1 MYLPYQ
7 YPHYSNYPSTF
18 EASSPYDP
26 PQYVPWP
33 DAWGQREL
41 WTLGWTGCWL
51 LAATGIGATNDDNG
65 DDSDEDEDEDDDE
78 DEDEDEDDDNLHYI
92 VMINETILYI
102 LYYIILYY
110 ILYYIIYYIIL
121 YIILYYILC
130 YIILY
135 YILYY
140 IILYYILYYIILYYI
155 IL

>member
-33 DAWGQREL
+33 VAWGQREL

-65 DDSDEDEDEDDDE
+65 DDSDEDEDED
-78 DEDEDEDDDNLHYI
+78 EDDDNLHYI

-102 LYYIILYY
+102 YIIL
-110 ILYYIIYYIIL
+110 YIIYYIIYI
-121 YIILYYILC
+121 YIILYI
-130 YIILY
+130 
-135 YILYY
+135 
-140 IILYYILYYIILYYI
+140 
-155 IL
+155 

>member
-33 DAWGQREL
+33 VAWGQREL

-65 DDSDEDEDEDDDE
+65 DDSDEDEDED
-78 DEDEDEDDDNLHYI
+78 EDEDDDNLHYI

-102 LYYIILYY
+102 YIYYY
-110 ILYYIIYYIIL
+110 ILYII
-121 YIILYYILC
+121 
-130 YIILY
+130 
-135 YILYY
+135 
-140 IILYYILYYIILYYI
+140 
-155 IL
+155 